1 MEKAKRNSSDKIT
14 TLDDRDNIELFIL
27 TQEQEEALE
36 NALST
41 TSRP

>member
-1 MEKAKRNSSDKIT
+1 MESNKRNGSDKIT

-27 TQEQEEALE
+27 TEEQEKALD